1 MLSEKDF
8 KNIIKLTP
16 LIAIDFIIS
25 YKNKYLL
32 GKRINNPAKGYF
44 FVPGG
49 RIQKDEKIIDAISR
63 LSVVELG
70 LLIDKNLLKFYKIA
84 EHHYKN
90 NNFNDNFS
98 THYICLSYFYQLSDK
113 EYSKLNIKNQHEEN
127 IWLTKNE
134 LLENTNVHVYTKNY
148 FL

>member
-1 MLSEKDF
+1 MLSADDF

-25 YKNKYLL
+25 HKNKYLL
-32 GKRINNPAKGYF
+32 RKRINNPAKGYF

-63 LSVVELG
+63 LSVLELG
-70 LLIDKNLLKFYKIA
+70 LLIDKNLLKFHKIA

-90 NNFNDNFS
+90 NNFNHN
-98 THYICLSYFYQLSDK
+98 
-113 EYSKLNIKNQHEEN
+113 
-127 IWLTKNE
+127 
-134 LLENTNVHVYTKNY
+134 
-148 FL
+148 